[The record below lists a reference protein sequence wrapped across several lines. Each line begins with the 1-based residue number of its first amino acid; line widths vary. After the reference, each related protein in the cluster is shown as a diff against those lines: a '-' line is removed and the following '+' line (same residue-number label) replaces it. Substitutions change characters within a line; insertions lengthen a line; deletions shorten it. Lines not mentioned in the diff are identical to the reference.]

1 MSRTEKHKIE
11 YLVALISDFA
21 ETYKIK
27 QQQAFNYLKR
37 FKALDF
43 YERHY
48 NVMHTQSFE
57 DSIENLV
64 EVCNKNGGS
73 LK

>member
-1 MSRTEKHKIE
+1 MSRTDKHKIE

-21 ETYKIK
+21 GTYKIK

-37 FKALDF
+37 FKGIEF

-48 NVMHTQSFE
+48 NVIHTQSFE

-64 EVCNKNGGS
+64 QVCHKNGGT
-73 LK
+73 LL

>member
-1 MSRTEKHKIE
+1 MSSTEKHKIE
-11 YLVALISDFA
+11 YLVALIFDFA
-21 ETYKIK
+21 KTYKIK

-37 FKALDF
+37 FKGLEF

-57 DSIENLV
+57 DSIEDLV
-64 EVCNKNGGS
+64 RVCNKNGGW
-73 LK
+73 LT